1 MINWPPGGRICMRPR
16 EDEPLKTESG
26 LRIWLGLALF
36 ISMGLLSRVWAAEP
50 ASLRASYAAISGNFA
65 PIWVAQDK
73 GLFAKYGVIVDLKFV
88 PPSTATQSLL
98 AKSLDI
104 IAPGGEIVEAALAG
118 EKVVYIAA
126 IANRVVLSLYGKPEI
141 HGLPGLKGKVLAVLT
156 PGGTS
161 DFLARIL
168 AQEAGLTPGKDMRI
182 LYMKSAPEILAALT
196 QGIADAGIISAP
208 MTLRARQLGF
218 KEIIDV
224 PGKNIPMVHSSLGS
238 TREFIRENPD
248 RVRRFLQG
256 YIEGI
261 KVAQSNPEEAKKVVG
276 KYTKTTDQEALEET
290 YQTFVRVW
298 EKVPY
303 TSSAAV
309 QTILNFA
316 KHPAAKTAK
325 PEQFIDNSI
334 LAELEKS
341 GFVNQLYQ
349 P

>member
-1 MINWPPGGRICMRPR
+1 MTSWPLGGEICIRSR
-16 EDEPLKTESG
+16 EDEPLKTRRGIKIRLVLAFFIWIGCLSG
-26 LRIWLGLALF
+26 A
-36 ISMGLLSRVWAAEP
+36 WAAEP
-50 ASLRASYAAISGNFA
+50 ASLKASYAAISGNFA

-73 GLFAKYGVIVDLKFV
+73 GLFAKYGAIVDLKFV
-88 PPSTATQSLL
+88 PPSTATQSLM

-126 IANRVVLSLYGKPEI
+126 IANRVVLSLYGKAEI

-208 MTLRARQLGF
+208 MTLKARQLGF

-224 PGKNIPMVHSSLGS
+224 PGKNIPMVHSSLAS
-238 TREFIRENPD
+238 TRDFVREHPD
-248 RVRRFLQG
+248 RVRHFLQG
-256 YIEGI
+256 YMEGI
-261 KVAQSNPEEAKKVVG
+261 KVARSNPEETKRIVG
-276 KYTKTTDQEALEET
+276 KYTKTTSQEDLEET
-290 YQTFVRVW
+290 YRTFVGVW
-298 EKVPY
+298 ERVPY
-303 TSSAAV
+303 VSSAAV
-309 QTILNFA
+309 QTILNFSNS
-316 KHPAAKTAK
+316 PNAKTAK

-334 LAELEKS
+334 LEELERS
-341 GFVNQLYQ
+341 GFVSQLYQ